1 VARAHKTPHGRNG
14 NDGGDQ
20 DGGNRFALT
29 RGAFA
34 FRRAANDN
42 RLSLKG
48 WAERVIA
55 LALLIGLG
63 ALVAW
68 KLAG

>member
-1 VARAHKTPHGRNG
+1 VARAHKTPRGRNG
-14 NDGGDQ
+14 NDGRDQ

-29 RGAFA
+29 RGGLV

>member
-1 VARAHKTPHGRNG
+1 VASARKSPHGRNG
-14 NDGGDQ
+14 NDGGDR

-29 RGAFA
+29 RGGLA

-42 RLSLKG
+42 RLRLKG

-63 ALVAW
+63 ALVLW